1 MKKWQEVVNRRNGAE
16 QNIVMVTSDT
26 SISLREESIK
36 KDGIPMA

>member
-26 SISLREESIK
+26 SISLTTDLGKGE
-36 KDGIPMA
+36 GVT